1 MPAATN
7 TKGLTICISKG
18 DASPAVLIPTAIS
31 KAKPAIVTVADV
43 GALAVGD
50 MAAPVGTGF
59 PTLDGKLFVVGELGT
74 GTFELMGSDTT
85 NDTGSLGTSPKIN
98 VNGSGDMVCECF
110 SEFSINR
117 DAPEAIEAGTFCDP
131 TLTVASAVAPAGT
144 FEFTGNVN
152 KDDPGYAELLKA
164 EEDGL
169 QREMRVTFPQGNGY
183 VVAPVTVTLVSWA
196 FALDTS
202 VQFTGAGTFNS
213 KPKHVYDDSGAVS
226 ALMGHN
232 GGPTMA
238 GDQARAPGNMPPPA
252 AMPRPTGQA
261 PAAAPR

>member
-7 TKGLTICISKG
+7 TKGLTICITKG
-18 DASPAVLIPTAIS
+18 AAAPVNLTPTAIS
-31 KAKPAIVTVADV
+31 KARPAVVTVADV
-43 GALAVGD
+43 GTIKAGDLA
-50 MAAPVGTGF
+50 MPVGTGF
-59 PTLDGKLFVVGELGT
+59 AELDGKIFVVGTPGV
-74 GTFELMGSDTT
+74 GTFPLMGSDTT
-85 NDTGSLGTSPKIN
+85 GSTGTLGGTPKIE
-98 VNGSGDMVCECF
+98 VDGDANLVCECF

-169 QREMRVTFPQGNGY
+169 QREMKVTFPQGNGY
-183 VVAPVTVTLVSWA
+183 VVAPITVTLVSWA

-213 KPKHVYDDSGAVS
+213 KPKHVYDDSGATS
-226 ALMGHN
+226 LLMGHN

-238 GDQARAPGNMPPPA
+238 GDQARAPGNMPPPPPPAAGA
-252 AMPRPTGQA
+252 AMAR
-261 PAAAPR
+261 